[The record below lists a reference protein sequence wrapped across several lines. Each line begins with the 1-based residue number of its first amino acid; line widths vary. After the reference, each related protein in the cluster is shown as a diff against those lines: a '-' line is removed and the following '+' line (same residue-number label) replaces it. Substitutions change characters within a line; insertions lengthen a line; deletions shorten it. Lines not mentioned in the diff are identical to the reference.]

1 MSEAY
6 KYYLKFWGTRGSL
19 PVNSPAHRKYGGNSS
34 CVEIRRHR
42 QSIIFDA
49 GSGLHLLGEE
59 LMAELACEKNSKR
72 AKEAK
77 EAKGK
82 NKEAPHEQAGRDIDI
97 FISHF
102 HTDHICGLPFF
113 APLFDPHFTIRLHY
127 ITDDKEGAARVPE
140 TDKLKSILENYMSSP
155 FNPIGL
161 AGFKANYSFCPH
173 KAGEVIKLGAFSII
187 SHPIPHPNGCHAYRI
202 SDGTYDIVYATDTEH
217 IRGKLNENLVH
228 FIKNSNLLIYDS
240 TYDDTQFARYIGFGH
255 STWQEGI
262 RLCQAANIEKLA
274 IFHHSPQATDDALDK
289 IAAKARKLW
298 AGAFVAA
305 DFQLLK
311 LADER

>member
-19 PVNSPAHRKYGGNSS
+19 PVNSPAHRKYGGNSA
-34 CVEIRRHR
+34 CVEIRRDR

-59 LMAELACEKNSKR
+59 LMAELACEEINRASSKNR
-72 AKEAK
+72 EAM
-77 EAKGK
+77 
-82 NKEAPHEQAGRDIDI
+82 RDIDI

-127 ITDDKEGAARVPE
+127 ITDDKRTQK

-173 KAGEVIKLGAFSII
+173 KADETIKLGAFSII
-187 SHPIPHPNGCHAYRI
+187 GHPIPHPNGCHAYRI
-202 SDGTYDIVYATDTEH
+202 SDGRYDIVYATDTEH
-217 IRGKLNENLVH
+217 IRGKLNENLIH

-240 TYDDTQFARYIGFGH
+240 TYDDTHFARYIGFGH

-305 DFQLLK
+305 DFQLVK